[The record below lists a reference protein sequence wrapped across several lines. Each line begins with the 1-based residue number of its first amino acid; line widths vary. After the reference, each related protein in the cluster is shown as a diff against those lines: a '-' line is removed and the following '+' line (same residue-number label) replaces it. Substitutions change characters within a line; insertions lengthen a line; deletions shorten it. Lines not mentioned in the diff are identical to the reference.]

1 MIRYSL
7 AAALALL
14 ATPALADTVPIV
26 DGPLTVHTGDV
37 LTSGK
42 AVQNTPVGGIITCVN
57 GTCPNRMGRNTF
69 TMSGGATKL
78 LVTGKPNVGYD
89 PNYGFT
95 YQVVDGTPPV
105 YAPPPVPPVTA
116 PVTPPPV
123 IISGITA
130 HVTNP
135 FGINLA
141 GCAVS
146 DGLCPNQDDVNWY
159 TASAQGFELYRLAFH
174 DGSNQDA
181 VRASGDMLLAKG
193 ATVMFD
199 RHDYKWP
206 SVADQ
211 VAFWTSFGAKY
222 KTNTKVI
229 FDLMNEPRGFDDT
242 TVTNDWA
249 QWAADTKAIIAGL
262 RAAGFQNTIAVEWP
276 GSSAAFR
283 FSKNEPSYKACE
295 SAVCAV
301 DRQGGL
307 GDSNV
312 LFSPHMYWDH
322 NSTGTSPNC
331 DPYFFLD
338 SVRQAAEPRGWKLL
352 LGEAAAGSH
361 NGVRD
366 TCQPLLDQAVTE
378 IKTHPNTWFGVTWWG
393 GGREWK
399 ESYIFKI
406 EPTKGTRALVPH
418 SAYLDELR
426 GQ

>member
-1 MIRYSL
+1 MIRYIL

-14 ATPALADTVPIV
+14 ATPAVADTVPIHP
-26 DGPLTVHTGDV
+26 GTLTVHQGDTLVTSKPLVETVQADGTLTQRSPIGWIDRTTGKPFSLSTGTRLKV
-37 LTSGK
+37 LT
-42 AVQNTPVGGIITCVN
+42 
-57 GTCPNRMGRNTF
+57 
-69 TMSGGATKL
+69 
-78 LVTGKPNVGYD
+78 KPNVGYSF
-89 PNYGFT
+89 NGFT
-95 YQVVDGTPPV
+95 YQVVDGVPA
-105 YAPPPVPPVTA
+105 APDSPPVTV
-116 PVTPPPV
+116 PVTPQPPV
-123 IISGITA
+123 ATGIAA
-130 HVTNP
+130 HVSNP

-141 GCAVS
+141 GCAVAAS
-146 DGLCPNQDDVNWY
+146 LCPNDDDINWY
-159 TASAQGFELYRLAFH
+159 TAPAQGFEMFRLAFH
-174 DGSNQDA
+174 DTTDQNA
-181 VRASGDMLLAKG
+181 VRKAGDGLLAKG

-229 FDLMNEPRGFDDT
+229 FDLMNEPRGFDDPV
-242 TVTNDWA
+242 VTNDWT

-283 FSKNEPSYKACE
+283 FDKNEPAYKACE
-295 SAVCAV
+295 SAACAV

-312 LFSPHMYWDH
+312 IFSAHQYWDH
-322 NSTGTSPNC
+322 GSSGSSPNC

-338 SVRQAAEPRGWKLL
+338 TIRAAAAKRGWKLE
-352 LGEAAAGSH
+352 LGEGAFGSYLK
-361 NGVRD
+361 VRD
-366 TCQPLLDQAVTE
+366 TCQPLLNQAIPE
-378 IKTHPNTWFGVTWWG
+378 IRDHPDTWFGVTWWG

-418 SAYLDELR
+418 SAYLDKLR